1 MGFFKRGI
9 MEKLTSLLGF
19 EARYIVYPIAVA
31 MAGLILRF
39 IIRKYLHRWAAKTD
53 NKFDDQIVAY
63 LENILTPLLLLFI
76 LYWLIGFL
84 PFSKNLIANIQA
96 AVLLRK
102 ALLVLGI
109 LVTAYFTARL
119 VSSLL
124 VLMGDRKDNWQTI
137 LKPFRTLNNV
147 IFILLAVA
155 LSLKVLKIDL
165 SSEGVRLVRIIGIIA
180 GAFIISKIVGIAVA
194 QFEHIVEGSNSRI
207 GSEAQ
212 KRARTV
218 GKIISNAALVII
230 ISVSVMMILS
240 EFGMNIAP
248 IITGAGIV
256 GLAVGFGAQNLV
268 RDVISGF
275 FLILEDQLRVGDVA
289 KINGVGGMVE
299 AIRLRTTILRDA
311 EGTVHTFPNGGI
323 TSVANMTKEYS
334 YCMIDVGV
342 AYKEKVD
349 HVMQLLEQIG
359 AELEKDPDFAPS
371 LLAGLEILGV
381 DDFAPS
387 QVTIRIRIKTLPLKQ
402 WTIGRELR
410 RRIKNTFDSNN
421 IEMPF
426 PHLSVYMR
434 DAKENS
440 YEKLV
445 QQKAE

>member
-1 MGFFKRGI
+1 
-9 MEKLTSLLGF
+9 MERLTSLLGF
-19 EARYIVYPIAVA
+19 EARYIVYPVAVA
-31 MAGLILRF
+31 IAGLILRF
-39 IIRKYLHRWAAKTD
+39 ILRRYLHRWAARTD
-53 NKFDDQIVAY
+53 NKFDDRIVAY

-76 LYWLIGFL
+76 LYWLVGFL
-84 PFSKNLIANIQA
+84 PLSKNMLANAQKA
-96 AVLLRK
+96 FLLRQ
-102 ALLVLGI
+102 ALLVTGI
-109 LVTAYFTARL
+109 LVMAYYTARM

-137 LKPFRTLNNV
+137 LKPFRTLTNV
-147 IFILLAVA
+147 VFVLPAVA
-155 LSLKVLKIDL
+155 LSLKVLRIDL

-180 GAFIISKIVGIAVA
+180 GAFIISKIVSIAVT
-194 QFEHIVEGSNSRI
+194 QFEHIVEGSNARI
-207 GSEAQ
+207 GAEAQ

-248 IITGAGIV
+248 IITGAGIA

-275 FLILEDQLRVGDVA
+275 FLILEDQIRVGDVA
-289 KINGVGGMVE
+289 KINGVGGMIE

-334 YCMIDVGV
+334 YYMIDVGV

-349 HVMQLLEQIG
+349 DVMKLLEQIG
-359 AELEKDPDFAPS
+359 AELEKDPGFAPS
-371 LLAGLEILGV
+371 LLAPLEIMGV
-381 DDFAPS
+381 DDFAQS
-387 QVTIRIRIKTLPLKQ
+387 QVTIKIRIKTMPLKQ
-402 WTIGRELR
+402 WMVGRELR
-410 RRIKNTFDSNN
+410 RRIKNTFDSEH

-426 PHLSVYMR
+426 PHLSVYLR

-440 YEKLV
+440 YEKLA
-445 QQKAE
+445 QQKPE